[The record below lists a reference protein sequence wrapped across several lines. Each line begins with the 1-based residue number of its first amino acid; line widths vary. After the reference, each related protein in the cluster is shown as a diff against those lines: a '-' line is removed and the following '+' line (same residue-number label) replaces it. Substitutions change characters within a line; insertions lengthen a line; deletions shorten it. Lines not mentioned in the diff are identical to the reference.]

1 MAGSFSVEKSKAVIR
16 QKERKIMRITSKSV
30 AIVGCGLVGSTTAF
44 SLVTQG
50 ICDEVMMIDINEER
64 AYGEMLDLRDSLEY
78 LNRNVKIRTGK
89 YEDCGD
95 MDIIVITAG
104 APPKPGQSR
113 LDTLDLSAKI
123 CQSIVNPIMKSGF
136 DGIFIVISNPVDII
150 AHYVKELSG
159 LPKNQVIGTGTA
171 IDSARLQTFIADLA
185 KVDPRSVHAYSMGEH
200 GDSQMVPWS
209 TVTVGG
215 KPFYDVIQDNKELVG
230 EVDLDELVYKTT
242 QEGWEILNRKGT
254 TYYGIATACA
264 GIIKAILNDE
274 NRIVPVSTLLEG
286 EYGENNVYAGVPTV
300 LNRNGAADV
309 LEIHMTPGELARFK
323 ESTNVIR
330 QYTSEILKKLPEGKN

>member
-1 MAGSFSVEKSKAVIR
+1 MKITN
-16 QKERKIMRITSKSV
+16 RKV

-44 SLVTQG
+44 SLITQG
-50 ICDEVMMIDINEER
+50 ICDEVIMIDINKER
-64 AYGEMLDLRDSLEY
+64 AYGEMLDLQDSIEY
-78 LNRNVKIRTGK
+78 LNRNVKVRTGD
-89 YEDCGD
+89 YSDCGD
-95 MDIIVITAG
+95 VDIIVITAG
-104 APPKPGQSR
+104 APPKQGQSR
-113 LDTLDLSAKI
+113 LDTLEMSAKI
-123 CQSIVNPIMKSGF
+123 CKSIVEPIMGSGF

-150 AHYVKELSG
+150 THYVQFLSG

-171 IDSARLQTFIADLA
+171 IDSARLQNMIAQLVR
-185 KVDPRSVHAYSMGEH
+185 VDPRSVHAYSMGEH

-209 TVTVGG
+209 TVTVAG
-215 KPFYDVIQDNKELVG
+215 KPFYDVIADNKELVG
-230 EVDLDELVYKTT
+230 NVDLNELVYKTT

-286 EYGENNVYAGVPTV
+286 EYGEKDVYAGVPTI
-300 LNRNGAADV
+300 LNRTGASDV

-323 ESTNVIR
+323 ESVQLIR
-330 QYTSEILKKLPEGKN
+330 EYTGRIMEIHKSL